1 MKIYNVTGYQMTK
14 NPETWN
20 MESSKELITISVI
33 CSKNSVEMIEGEAAI
48 KMGFDWFEAVT
59 ISNS

>member
-1 MKIYNVTGYQMTK
+1 MTK